1 MPQILWWAEQF
12 TTNLPPSL
20 INFLNNFRKFRGVTY
35 KIQGWLEEISNTIE
49 RKGGGG
55 LPTFIKFHV
64 LNYAASIGSRYLNE
78 NNLV

>member
-20 INFLNNFRKFRGVTY
+20 LNFLNNFRKFRGVTY

-49 RKGGGG
+49 RGGG
-55 LPTFIKFHV
+55 LLHL
-64 LNYAASIGSRYLNE
+64 LNSMSWIMQHQPEVGI
-78 NNLV
+78 